1 MMKDTLMRMRRLFC
15 LLLLL
20 LGCETA
26 TAANGCVNG
35 RGSLERPLWDGYS
48 LKIGAT
54 DDAANP
60 CYAGV
65 LAADGKAVFEI
76 WGIDAVMESV
86 TGRDVNNDGKPD
98 VVLLTHTASSPQNVY
113 SIVGTVEPPGLVK
126 QIVTRAAL
134 SFEDRQG
141 DGHMEIVTR
150 DTSFREFD
158 GLTPEQSPSPLVFL
172 RLKGKEFFNVSNL
185 YWPEYEREIQIARG
199 KMGRDDI
206 ATFKGESTGGGGVGK
221 DPNKPKE
228 ETPEQLFHKQEIKAL
243 ILEIVVD
250 NIYGGHGQEAWA
262 ALKEMW
268 PYADRDR
275 IRQEIL
281 RARMNGVLKDI
292 NRPAA
297 RQASSQ

>member
-1 MMKDTLMRMRRLFC
+1 MRIHRLFC
-15 LLLLL
+15 VILLLA
-20 LGCETA
+20 CPAAFAA
-26 TAANGCVNG
+26 TNGCVNG
-35 RGSLERPLWDGYS
+35 RGDLERPLWDGYT

-60 CYAGV
+60 CYGGV
-65 LAADGKAVFEI
+65 IGKDGKPVFEI
-76 WGIDAVMESV
+76 WGSDVTMEHV

-98 VVLLTHTASSPQNVY
+98 VVLLSHNPSAPQNVY
-113 SIVGTVEPPGLVK
+113 SIIGTVDPPGLIK

-158 GLTPEQSPSPLVFL
+158 GLEPSQSPQPLIFL
-172 RLKGKEFFNVSNL
+172 RLKGKEFFNVSHL
-185 YWPEYEREIQIARG
+185 YWSDYEREVAVAKG
-199 KMGRDDI
+199 KIGRDDI
-206 ATFKGESTGGGGVGK
+206 ANFKGEQTNSGAGIGTK

-228 ETPEQLFHKQEIKAL
+228 ETPAEIAHKQDGKAL

-250 NIYGGHGQEAWA
+250 QIYGGHGQEAWA
-262 ALKEMW
+262 SLKEMW

-292 NRPAA
+292 NRPAPK
-297 RQASSQ
+297 QASAQ